1 MPALPLRELIAFARR
16 NSPFYAEL
24 YRDLP
29 EGVDELTALPVIDQ
43 ADFWTANRWPDNRLL
58 TGPLLDAGVYTSG
71 GTTGTPK
78 VSPWTRTEHFD
89 STSAFGAG
97 MVTAGLRPGHRVAN
111 LFYAGHL
118 YGGFLYIEASLHN
131 APVANVRLPVG
142 GHVPDEEVAE
152 LIAHLGV
159 NVLMGTPMK
168 LAGVAEAVLE
178 AGSDADS
185 VDLLM
190 FAGDL
195 LFDDVRPLLHKAFP
209 LATIASLGY
218 ASVDAGIVGTPVPGE
233 DVRVHTE
240 VANRTVVEI
249 LDEATEE
256 PITTPGVRGRVVVTN
271 LFRTLMPIIRYP
283 VGDLAEWVDDSC
295 TGFRL
300 VGRTHEGAR
309 VANVAM
315 AYVDVHAALLAADRD
330 GAMVGM
336 QLVERRWD
344 GKDGLIL
351 RVATRDEPP
360 VGLADEWADDM
371 VQAAYQ
377 ARPLY
382 PHTVADGHIHPL
394 TVEWVRPAGLVTHAR
409 TGKLVQVVDERP
421 HD

>member
-1 MPALPLRELIAFARR
+1 MPAKPLRELIAFARR
-16 NSPFYAEL
+16 NSPFYGDL
-24 YRDLP
+24 YAGLP
-29 EGVDELTALPVIDQ
+29 EGVEELTDLPVIDQ
-43 ADFWTANRWPDNRLL
+43 AEFWTANRWPDNRLL

-78 VSPWTRTEHFD
+78 VSPWTRAEHFD

-97 MVTAGLRPGHRVAN
+97 MVKAGLKAGHRVAN

-131 APVANVRLPVG
+131 APVENVRLPVG

-152 LIAHLGV
+152 LIASFGV
-159 NVLMGTPMK
+159 NVLAGTPMK
-168 LAGVAEAVLE
+168 LAGVAEAVLD

-185 VDLLM
+185 VELLM

-209 LATIASLGY
+209 LAEIASLGY
-218 ASVDAGIVGTPVPGE
+218 ASVDAGIVGAPVPGD
-233 DVRVHTE
+233 DVRVHE
-240 VANRTVVEI
+240 AVPDRTIVEI

-256 PITTPGVRGRVVVTN
+256 PITVPGVRGRVVVTN

-283 VGDLAEWVDDSC
+283 VGDLAEWVDGEC
-295 TGFRL
+295 RAFRL

-315 AYVDVHAALLAADRD
+315 AYVDVHAALLAADRE
-330 GAMVGM
+330 GVITGM
-336 QLVERRWD
+336 QMVERRWD
-344 GKDGLIL
+344 GKDGLLL
-351 RVATRDEPP
+351 RVASHGEPSA
-360 VGLADEWADDM
+360 GLSADLVE
-371 VQAAYQ
+371 AAYRC
-377 ARPLY
+377 RPLY
-382 PHTVADGHIHPL
+382 PATVADGHIHPL
-394 TVEWVRPAGLVTHAR
+394 QVEWVRPGGLVTHAR

>member
-1 MPALPLRELIAFARR
+1 MPAKPLRELIDLARR
-16 NSPFYAEL
+16 GSPFYGDL

-29 EGVDELTALPVIDQ
+29 EGVDTLTDLPVIDQ

-78 VSPWTRTEHFD
+78 VSPWSRTEHFD
-89 STSAFGAG
+89 STSAFGVG
-97 MVTAGLRPGHRVAN
+97 LVRAGLKPGHRVAN

-131 APVANVRLPVG
+131 APVDNVRLPVG
-142 GHVPDEEVAE
+142 GHVPDAEVAE
-152 LIAHLGV
+152 LIDSFGV
-159 NVLMGTPMK
+159 HVLAGTPMK
-168 LAGVAEAVLE
+168 LAGVAEAVLD
-178 AGSDADS
+178 AGSEDNT
-185 VDLLM
+185 VELLL

-209 LATIASLGY
+209 NAEIASLGY
-218 ASVDAGIVGTPVPGE
+218 ATVDAGLVAWPVPGD
-233 DVRVHTE
+233 DVRVHE
-240 VANRTVVEI
+240 AVPDRIIVEI

-256 PITTPGVRGRVVVTN
+256 PITAPGVRGRVVVTN

-283 VGDLAEWVDDSC
+283 VGDLAEWVDEEC
-295 TGFRL
+295 RAFRL

-315 AYVDVHAALLAADRD
+315 AYVDVHAALLGADRD
-330 GAMVGM
+330 SVISGM

-344 GKDGLIL
+344 GKDGLLL
-351 RVATRDEPP
+351 RVATLTDLDDGR
-360 VGLADEWADDM
+360 LAELSDRLVD
-371 VQAAYQ
+371 AAHK

-382 PHTVADGHIHPL
+382 PATVADGHIHPL
-394 TVEWVRPAGLVTHAR
+394 QVEWVRPGDLVTHAR